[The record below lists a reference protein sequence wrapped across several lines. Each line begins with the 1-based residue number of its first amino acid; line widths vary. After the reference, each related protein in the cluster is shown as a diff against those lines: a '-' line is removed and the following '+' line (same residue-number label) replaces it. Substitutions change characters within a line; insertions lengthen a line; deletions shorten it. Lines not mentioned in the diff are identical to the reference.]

1 MKDIVED
8 SEEMQKDFP
17 LDQVRD
23 GNQKN
28 SLHFAS
34 QLGNLKLCKHLVEFH
49 KIPLDSQD
57 VEGETPLSLSCAS
70 GQTDVV
76 SYLLESG
83 ASPNTQSSSSSF
95 PVHRSAMSGDLE
107 SLKQLVKSGA
117 AVNAPS
123 DLGTP
128 LHCAAGSGHIE
139 CVKYLLKQNVDMEI
153 PDENGVTPLMASVA
167 CGDTQTMNL
176 LLEAGADPNSGAAG
190 GATAMHIAAS
200 MDNVGVI
207 SSLVSKG
214 ADPNCVDRDN
224 LKPIHAAAVC
234 ECRNALKK
242 LLTITERIPGVEWTV
257 DGMLEDAR
265 AKDGYVKDFTIEEI
279 NEDHGEM
286 KKAEIEIKIVDSE
299 KALDL
304 KGKADGEFKK
314 ANFDEAI
321 KLYTESIEADN
332 SNSAAFANRSAAQIQ
347 LKNFQAA
354 LDDAVV
360 ARTLKPDY
368 MKVSILFVK
377 CHFI

>member
-1 MKDIVED
+1 
-8 SEEMQKDFP
+8 
-17 LDQVRD
+17 
-23 GNQKN
+23 
-28 SLHFAS
+28 
-34 QLGNLKLCKHLVEFH
+34 
-49 KIPLDSQD
+49 
-57 VEGETPLSLSCAS
+57 
-70 GQTDVV
+70 
-76 SYLLESG
+76 
-83 ASPNTQSSSSSF
+83 
-95 PVHRSAMSGDLE
+95 
-107 SLKQLVKSGA
+107 
-117 AVNAPS
+117 
-123 DLGTP
+123 
-128 LHCAAGSGHIE
+128 
-139 CVKYLLKQNVDMEI
+139 
-153 PDENGVTPLMASVA
+153 
-167 CGDTQTMNL
+167 
-176 LLEAGADPNSGAAG
+176 
-190 GATAMHIAAS
+190 
-200 MDNVGVI
+200 
-207 SSLVSKG
+207 
-214 ADPNCVDRDN
+214 
-224 LKPIHAAAVC
+224 
-234 ECRNALKK
+234 
-242 LLTITERIPGVEWTV
+242 
-257 DGMLEDAR
+257 MLEDAR